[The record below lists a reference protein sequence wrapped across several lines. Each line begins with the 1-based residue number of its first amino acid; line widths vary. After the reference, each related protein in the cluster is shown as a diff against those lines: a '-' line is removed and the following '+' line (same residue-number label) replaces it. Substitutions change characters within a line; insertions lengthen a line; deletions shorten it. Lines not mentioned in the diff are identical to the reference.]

1 MLKLFL
7 SLAFCFSFLF
17 PCYATTKHIEHNE
30 KHITHWQIE
39 KNSTWY
45 PLYIAL
51 KKDGF
56 SQKELQPFF
65 IALENNFSQ
74 KPMGNKVKELYQAKF
89 APKKPK
95 TKKDIQKQK
104 KENKLGIPY
113 PWFPGYV
120 TTENA
125 KKCKIFIKENKE
137 FFNKAEKQYKIPQEV
152 LSALIYV
159 ETWHGKFLGKFNPL
173 IMLSSMAISK
183 DLAMLPDYTKQIK
196 LTDSQTIWMQN
207 AIQKKADWAYKELKA
222 LLIYSIKNNI
232 DITKTPSSIYGAVG
246 YGQFM
251 PSNISRFAID
261 GNDDKIIDLFHAPDA
276 ILSVANFLHKQGWTT
291 LKPTFKNQVKVLK
304 RYNYSTAYAHTIL
317 ALAKLTTQTK

>member
-7 SLAFCFSFLF
+7 SLALSLFVLF
-17 PCYATTKHIEHNE
+17 PCYASIEKIEQKTTS
-30 KHITHWQIE
+30 WQI
-39 KNSTWY
+39 KPNSQWY
-45 PLYIAL
+45 TLYTAL

-56 SQKELQPFF
+56 SEKKLQPFF
-65 IALENNFSQ
+65 LALENNFSQ

-95 TKKDIQKQK
+95 TKKEKKQEK

-120 TTENA
+120 TPENA
-125 KKCKIFIKENKE
+125 KKCKNFIKENE
-137 FFNKAEKQYKIPQEV
+137 VFFAKAEKQFKVPREV

-183 DLAMLPDYTKQIK
+183 DLAMLPDYTKQLK
-196 LTDSQTIWMQN
+196 LTQNQSQWLQN
-207 AIQKKADWAYKELKA
+207 AINKKADWAYKELKA
-222 LLIYSIKNNI
+222 LITYAIKNNI
-232 DITKTPSSIYGAVG
+232 DITKTPSSIYGAIG

-251 PSNISRFAID
+251 PSNIPLFAID
-261 GNDDKIIDLFHAPDA
+261 GNNDSIIDLFHAPDA

-291 LKPTFKNQVKVLK
+291 LTPSFKNQVKVLK